1 MVNALVPLKSSLP
14 KARWACRA
22 AQYVRMST
30 DYQQYSIANQT
41 AVIAAYALRLE
52 WQIVRTYRDES
63 KSGLHIKNRKGLLD
77 LIDDVQCGRADFSN
91 ILVYDVSRWGR
102 FQDVDESAYYEFIC
116 KRAGIKVVYCAELF
130 GNDSGLMSSI
140 GKNLKRA
147 MAAEWSR
154 ERSEKVYAGACHLS
168 RLGFRQG
175 GRPCLGL
182 RRELIDVN
190 GRSRGVLQSGERK
203 YLQTDRV
210 VLRPGPAEEVEQVR
224 SIFRQFVLER
234 RSETKIARSLNSAGI
249 HCPTGR
255 PWTAWII
262 HNLLVNENY
271 IGNIVY
277 DRHPYRLRQ
286 RRTRTPADRW
296 IRKVGAFEPVIAADL
311 FAKAQSIIAARKSQK
326 GLSNEEMLK
335 RLRIVLQKRGKLT
348 RAIIDAAPGVPRP
361 SVYQLRFGTVRNA
374 YRLIGYVPERDYDYI
389 DSRDA
394 WLAMIDE
401 HASRLGAALMK
412 SGEDVRFDRVHKML
426 EVRELL
432 ISLRVARCCQDG
444 KEGHSPFWTIECGRN
459 IPPGLLL
466 AIRLDACNQS
476 VCDFFLMS
484 SSNFVRRLRFTENVR
499 KRYGLRRV
507 GTFNGVIRAI
517 KRRLA

>member
-130 GNDSGLMSSI
+130 GNDGGLMSSI

-348 RAIIDAAPGVPRP
+348 RAIIDAAPSVPRP

-432 ISLRVARCCQDG
+432 ISLRVSRCCQDG

-484 SSNFVRRLRFTENVR
+484 SSNFVRRLRFTENVH